1 MKAIIFALIAL
12 LGLLPIQ
19 ADKNDNALKKNM
31 DKCDF
36 TPKPFAY
43 GPNARLYSWSNISI
57 WYTEILQDFKV
68 YKDIQRRRYDM
79 MSECAD
85 GESGYMEF
93 DAKFRMKEN
102 ENILCLVSYT
112 VVEVFGCILAITTP
126 QGKVLDTIDVS
137 LGGYGINLQQ
147 FIIDEEDNIH
157 VYTFIPEET
166 ESFPIEKCCVPPFK
180 TFKGKVKEAVYTI
193 SGNRFILE
201 ETTYSETKYFTC
213 KEEYKG
219 LPNLWDL

>member
-1 MKAIIFALIAL
+1 MKAIIFALTAL
-12 LGLLPIQ
+12 LGLLPIK
-19 ADKNDNALKKNM
+19 ADKNDNALKRNM
-31 DKCDF
+31 DNCDF

-43 GPNARLYSWSNISI
+43 GPNAKLYSWSNISI
-57 WYTEILQDFKV
+57 WYTEVLQDFKV

-79 MSECAD
+79 MSECAG
-85 GESGYMEF
+85 GEIGHMEF
-93 DAKFRMKEN
+93 DAKFRMKGN

-147 FIIDEEDNIH
+147 FIIDEADNIH
-157 VYTFIPEET
+157 VYTFIPEEK

>member
-1 MKAIIFALIAL
+1 MKAIIFALTAL

-19 ADKNDNALKKNM
+19 ADKNDNALKANM

-43 GPNARLYSWSNISI
+43 GPNARLYSSYNIAL
-57 WYTEILQDFKV
+57 WYTVIKPDFKV
-68 YKDIQRRRYDM
+68 YKDIQMKTYDM
-79 MSECAD
+79 MSQCAG
-85 GESGYMEF
+85 GEIGHMEF
-93 DAKFRMKEN
+93 DAKFRMKGN

-137 LGGYGINLQQ
+137 LGGYGVNLQQ
-147 FIIDEEDNIH
+147 FRIDEEDNIH

-201 ETTYSETKYFTC
+201 ETTYRETKYFTC
-213 KEEYKG
+213 KKEYNE
-219 LPNLWDL
+219 LPNLWD